1 MEGRGGEGRGGEGRE
16 GNGRAGREWREGGGG
31 GEGGEGKR
39 EGGRGLGR
47 EGFGEGGRE
56 GGREGRRGGR
66 EGGREGREGGREG
79 KKGRIAWRLL
89 HKLNGEIP
97 KQRVRQTK
105 VRELQEVK
113 ETYSTWMWVCTN
125 HASALSPYLFL
136 ILIDGLTD
144 GVRKGRTTRIHAFGY
159 EFDAI
164 EAMSQPLHSM
174 KNSNMFRYLCFY
186 VGNILYHQII

>member
-1 MEGRGGEGRGGEGRE
+1 MCERQQKE
-16 GNGRAGREWREGGGG
+16 GNIGW
-31 GEGGEGKR
+31 
-39 EGGRGLGR
+39 
-47 EGFGEGGRE
+47 
-56 GGREGRRGGR
+56 
-66 EGGREGREGGREG
+66 
-79 KKGRIAWRLL
+79 
-89 HKLNGEIP
+89 
-97 KQRVRQTK
+97 QTK

-113 ETYSTWMWVCTN
+113 ETDSTWMWGCTN
-125 HASALSPYLFL
+125 HASDLSPYLFL